1 MKCSHCGA
9 EFEGNFCTACGAKAE
24 PRPQPSP
31 EIPADRPR
39 SQKPKKPIYKKWWF
53 YVIVAVVVI
62 AIAGRISGGSKSEK
76 IDWDDMV
83 LGALLPQP
91 PAKKGQIHTNTA
103 DELWVDIE
111 KISDKQY
118 ADYV

>member
-39 SQKPKKPIYKKWWF
+39 SQKPKKPIYKKWCF
-53 YVIVAVVVI
+53 
-62 AIAGRISGGSKSEK
+62 
-76 IDWDDMV
+76 M
-83 LGALLPQP
+83 
-91 PAKKGQIHTNTA
+91 
-103 DELWVDIE
+103 
-111 KISDKQY
+111 
-118 ADYV
+118 